1 MKMLTHA
8 LSGVQKGI
16 EKGGLPIEI
25 MGLIVGRPSTDDA
38 SLRTLVVTDVFPLP
52 VEGK

>member
-8 LSGVQKGI
+8 LSGVQKGL
-16 EKGGLPIEI
+16 EKGGMPIEI
-25 MGLIVGRPSTDDA
+25 MGLIVGRPSIEKA
-38 SLRTLVVTDVFPLP
+38 SLRTLIVTDVFPLP